1 MTRKRRASTPALI
14 DACCLIGLLAS
25 GQMEAILQATGCA
38 WHLPDAVKAEVQF
51 VRRHNPGRPG
61 SFLNAPADLSPHL
74 KSGLLT
80 ACQPADPKEQTLFV
94 QYATQFRSD
103 GEAMCLAI
111 AQSRG
116 WLVATDDRKAIR
128 VAEKGGLTVV
138 SCPQLVKAW
147 VDATR
152 PDIALVVQVL
162 TDIQTLAQFRPNS
175 TMPESDWWTG
185 QTGSP

>member
-1 MTRKRRASTPALI
+1 
-14 DACCLIGLLAS
+14 
-25 GQMEAILQATGCA
+25 
-38 WHLPDAVKAEVQF
+38 
-51 VRRHNPGRPG
+51 
-61 SFLNAPADLSPHL
+61 APVDLSPHL
-74 KSGLLT
+74 NSGLLT
-80 ACQPADPKEQTLFV
+80 ACQPTASQEQTLFV

-152 PDIALVVQVL
+152 PDTALVVQVL